1 VKDIFLLIII
11 LSIYKSY
18 DWIFHKMVIEIVFN
32 NKIQIFFF
40 SNQFIILKEK
50 NTCVY
55 IIEKTL
61 SWNFDIVIW
70 TIF

>member
-1 VKDIFLLIII
+1 MKDIFLLIII